1 MQTTINCFRC
11 HNNNRSIN
19 RSSARDE
26 KRNHHR
32 NHHQQ
37 QQQQLLLLRRRR
49 RRRNFDDESYYVKT
63 LRIDATGKRKDD
75 DTNNTNINN
84 SKLISTSTFFGL
96 PREDVAKPLAGLL
109 LSQFILFVGVGV
121 LLPALPLYAQSI
133 GLSQSANGLVISAP
147 ALAMLILNV
156 PTGQMADKYGRKPMM
171 ITGLIIMAL
180 ADVCT
185 GLAKTMLFLI
195 PARLLLGIGR
205 AACEGGDRAYLA
217 DLTNRVPKKRGIIT
231 ASQAMVHGLGLVIGP
246 LIGGSALDEYGP
258 ATAFYVVA
266 FAAVGTAIGY
276 TFLPETLAEDERST
290 DEDLFGG
297 IGSSS
302 SSSSSSFLKFLNFK
316 NMMTNNNK
324 KSNLGKLLKD
334 PDQRL
339 LLTCAGANSLGF
351 VAKLTVIPL
360 YAAGHLDA
368 TSLQVGELFSLTA
381 VLGLVTAPVSGA
393 LSDAIG
399 KRWVLTG
406 SLALCALGLF
416 VGSGAEDLETLRLGV
431 AVWGVGCAA
440 CSPALNAFA
449 QEIAPKGG
457 QGESLTLPKTAADI
471 VFLVGP
477 IVLGSAND
485 FTDSDGAGILITSAV
500 AAVGSFICA
509 FTSSSTKKKKSSTT
523 TRVK

>member
-32 NHHQQ
+32 NHQQ
-37 QQQQLLLLRRRR
+37 QQQQLLLLLRRRR

-156 PTGQMADKYGRKPMM
+156 QMGQMADKYGRKPMM

-195 PARLLLGIGR
+195 PARFSSR
-205 AACEGGDRAYLA
+205 RFNESSTKETRH
-217 DLTNRVPKKRGIIT
+217 NIT

-246 LIGGSALDEYGP
+246 
-258 ATAFYVVA
+258 F
-266 FAAVGTAIGY
+266 F
-276 TFLPETLAEDERST
+276 
-290 DEDLFGG
+290 
-297 IGSSS
+297 
-302 SSSSSSFLKFLNFK
+302 NW
-316 NMMTNNNK
+316 
-324 KSNLGKLLKD
+324 
-334 PDQRL
+334 
-339 LLTCAGANSLGF
+339 GF
-351 VAKLTVIPL
+351 
-360 YAAGHLDA
+360 
-368 TSLQVGELFSLTA
+368 
-381 VLGLVTAPVSGA
+381 
-393 LSDAIG
+393 
-399 KRWVLTG
+399 
-406 SLALCALGLF
+406 
-416 VGSGAEDLETLRLGV
+416 
-431 AVWGVGCAA
+431 
-440 CSPALNAFA
+440 
-449 QEIAPKGG
+449 
-457 QGESLTLPKTAADI
+457 DI
-471 VFLVGP
+471 RCV
-477 IVLGSAND
+477 
-485 FTDSDGAGILITSAV
+485 
-500 AAVGSFICA
+500 
-509 FTSSSTKKKKSSTT
+509 
-523 TRVK
+523 

>member
-1 MQTTINCFRC
+1 M
-11 HNNNRSIN
+11 
-19 RSSARDE
+19 
-26 KRNHHR
+26 
-32 NHHQQ
+32 
-37 QQQQLLLLRRRR
+37 
-49 RRRNFDDESYYVKT
+49 
-63 LRIDATGKRKDD
+63 
-75 DTNNTNINN
+75 
-84 SKLISTSTFFGL
+84 
-96 PREDVAKPLAGLL
+96 
-109 LSQFILFVGVGV
+109 

-147 ALAMLILNV
+147 ALAMLIINV
-156 PTGQMADKYGRKPMM
+156 PTGQMADKYGRKPVM

-339 LLTCAGANSLGF
+339 LLTCVYS
-351 VAKLTVIPL
+351 
-360 YAAGHLDA
+360 
-368 TSLQVGELFSLTA
+368 S
-381 VLGLVTAPVSGA
+381 VLVQR
-393 LSDAIG
+393 I
-399 KRWVLTG
+399 
-406 SLALCALGLF
+406 
-416 VGSGAEDLETLRLGV
+416 
-431 AVWGVGCAA
+431 
-440 CSPALNAFA
+440 
-449 QEIAPKGG
+449 
-457 QGESLTLPKTAADI
+457 
-471 VFLVGP
+471 
-477 IVLGSAND
+477 
-485 FTDSDGAGILITSAV
+485 
-500 AAVGSFICA
+500 
-509 FTSSSTKKKKSSTT
+509 
-523 TRVK
+523 